1 MKRKLLV
8 VLLVVSLAGNAVEL
22 VFLGIQARRYYYSHF
37 GDEKV
42 GRESAALGTVSDGF
56 DVVQES
62 LTIESMKADLELA
75 RLEQAGGYDTLLA
88 APLLDRYGD
97 IERAQKLVLFQSRQA
112 VNQEP
117 DSAKRARAMKLWRVM
132 TGLPVETKTRAGQ
145 ATR

>member
-56 DVVQES
+56 DVAMES

-75 RLEQAGGYDTLLA
+75 RLEHAGCYDTLVA
-88 APLLDRYGD
+88 APILDRYGD

-112 VNQEP
+112 VNREP
-117 DSAKRARAMKLWRVM
+117 DPAKRSRAEKRWRVM
-132 TGLPVETKTRAGQ
+132 TGLPPRTAR
-145 ATR
+145 